1 MKKYLISAFA
11 AVLSIIVAAMTIIRR
26 RTVAK

>member
-11 AVLSIIVAAMTIIRR
+11 AVLSIIVAVMTIIRR